1 MAGQSVS
8 IATMK
13 LVTGSSTIFEVIN
26 SGEITTIPNLLPAIM
41 AATRPV
47 RGQVIVDRETTIDMG
62 ITLTTRL
69 EKGGFIKVIVPK
81 SEF

>member
-1 MAGQSVS
+1 MS
-8 IATMK
+8 IATMQQ
-13 LVTGSSTIFEVIN
+13 VSGSTTIFEVIN
-26 SGEITTIPNLLPAIM
+26 CAEVTTFPNLFPGIM

-47 RGQVIVDRETTIDMG
+47 RSQVIVDRETTIDLG

-69 EKGGFIKVIVPK
+69 EKGGFIKVLVPK